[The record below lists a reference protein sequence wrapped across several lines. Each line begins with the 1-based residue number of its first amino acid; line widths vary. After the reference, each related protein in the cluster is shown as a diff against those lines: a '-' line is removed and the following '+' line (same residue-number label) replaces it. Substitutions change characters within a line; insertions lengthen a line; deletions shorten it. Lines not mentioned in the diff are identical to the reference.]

1 MMAARRPC
9 KAASAARAAALLIA
23 ALAAAGC
30 AVGPAYERPAA
41 NLPAVYTEPV
51 DPGAAAATLHAD
63 WWKLYNDPQIDDL
76 VAATLANNS
85 DLRLAAAQVEEAEA
99 VARETGAAFFP
110 EFDLNGVSNRTAVT
124 TAAAVPSPAGV
135 STIRNN
141 HRFTLGTSF
150 ELDFWGK
157 LRNASE
163 SARAR
168 LLATRYARDVVTLTL
183 SSTTAQAYFTLRSLD
198 AQIAVTRASI
208 ASRDTSTGIVRQRV
222 QAGYASDLDLA
233 QFTIALSTARA
244 QLRDLQRQRALVEHQ
259 IGTLTGKPDIRLSPI
274 DTLELPTPA
283 VPPPGLP
290 SSLVE
295 RRPDIRSAEQN
306 LMSANALIGVARAAQ
321 LPTFSLTGFLGGES
335 ESLSNILL
343 NPARIWSVGLG
354 VLFPVFDSGRYAA
367 RTAQAEA
374 RQRQALA
381 SYQKSVETAFRDVGD
396 ALANVRQSVATEEDL
411 RTAVAASRDAVRI
424 GRARYGAGYS
434 GYLDVLDAER
444 SLNDAE
450 LALVRNRQAQ
460 LSYTVDLIKAVGG
473 GWTPA
478 S

>member
-1 MMAARRPC
+1 MDARSSVVRNSV
-9 KAASAARAAALLIA
+9 AVLAALVMT
-23 ALAAAGC
+23 GC
-30 AVGPAYERPAA
+30 AVGPAYQRPAVD
-41 NLPAVYTEPV
+41 LPAAFPEAADHGPA
-51 DPGAAAATLHAD
+51 GAVLPAD
-63 WWKLYNDPQIDDL
+63 WWKLYRDPRLDEL

-85 DLRLAAAQVEEAEA
+85 DLRLAVAQVEEAEA
-99 VARETGAAFFP
+99 VAREAGAAYFP
-110 EFDLNGVSNRTAVT
+110 EIDASGASNRSGLSTAT
-124 TAAAVPSPAGV
+124 AVPSPAGV
-135 STIRNN
+135 STARTD
-141 HRFTLGTSF
+141 HRFTLGTTF

-157 LRNASE
+157 LRNASG

-198 AQIAVTRASI
+198 AQIAVTRTSI
-208 ASRDTSTGIVRQRV
+208 ASREASTGIVRDRV
-222 QAGYASDLDLA
+222 RAGYASDLDLA
-233 QFTIALSTARA
+233 QTNISLSTARA
-244 QLRDLQRQRALVEHQ
+244 LLRDLQRQRSLIEHQ
-259 IGTLTGKPDIRLSPI
+259 LGTLTAKLDLKLAAV

-295 RRPDIRSAEQN
+295 RRPDIRVAEQN

-321 LPTFSLTGFLGGES
+321 LPTFSLTGYLGGQS
-335 ESLSNILL
+335 ESLSDIIL
-343 NPARIWSVGLG
+343 NPARIWQIGIG

-367 RTAQAEA
+367 RTEQAEA

-381 SYQKSVETAFRDVGD
+381 SYRKSVETAFRDVGD
-396 ALANVRQSVATEEDL
+396 ALSNVRQSVATEEDL
-411 RTAVAASRDAVRI
+411 RAAAAASREALRI
-424 GRARYGAGYS
+424 ARARYGAGYS
-434 GYLDVLDAER
+434 AYLDVLDAER

-450 LALVRNRQAQ
+450 LAIVRNRQAQ

>member
-1 MMAARRPC
+1 MMALRNAVTQRIG
-9 KAASAARAAALLIA
+9 RAAAVVLA
-23 ALAAAGC
+23 GLAAAGC
-30 AVGPAYERPAA
+30 AVGPAYQRPAVDV
-41 NLPAVYTEPV
+41 PAAYTEP
-51 DPGAAAATLHAD
+51 ATTSTASGTLPAD
-63 WWKLYNDPQIDDL
+63 WWTLYNDPQLNEL
-76 VAATLANNS
+76 VTATLANNS
-85 DLRLAAAQVEEAEA
+85 DLRLAVAQVEEAEA
-99 VARETGAAFFP
+99 VAREAGAAFFP
-110 EFDLNGVSNRTAVT
+110 EIDLNGASTRTAVT
-124 TAAAVPSPAGV
+124 TGGAVPSPPGV
-135 STIRNN
+135 SNIRNN

-157 LRNASE
+157 LRSASE
-163 SARAR
+163 AARAR
-168 LLATRYARDVVTLTL
+168 LIASRYGRDVVILTL
-183 SSTTAQAYFTLRSLD
+183 ASTTAQSYFTLRSLD
-198 AQIAVTRASI
+198 AQIAVTRATI
-208 ASRDTSTGIVRQRV
+208 ASREASTGIVRQRV

-259 IGTLTGKPDIRLSPI
+259 IGTLTGKLDIRLTPI

-295 RRPDIRSAEQN
+295 RRPDIRSAEEN

-343 NPARIWSVGLG
+343 NPARIWSVGIG
-354 VLFPVFDSGRYAA
+354 VLFPVFDAGKYAA
-367 RTAQAEA
+367 RTEQAEA

-381 SYQKSVETAFRDVGD
+381 TYQKSIETAFRDVGD

-411 RTAVAASRDAVRI
+411 RTTVVAARDAVRI

-473 GWTPA
+473 GWTP